1 MEGTFIFIHDQP
13 YPLYYWI
20 VSLSVI
26 LVLVGFLVRSERV
39 KRRAE
44 RDREREEGE

>member
-20 VSLSVI
+20 ISLSVI
-26 LVLVGFLVRSERV
+26 LIMVGFLVRSELR
-39 KRRAE
+39 KRRL
-44 RDREREEGE
+44 EREEDADE

>member
-13 YPLYYWI
+13 YPMYYWI

-26 LVLVGFLVRSERV
+26 LILVGFLVRSERR
-39 KRRAE
+39 KRQSE
-44 RDREREEGE
+44 RDDETP